1 VIFRRTFA
9 ISLFALLPLSAGCGS
24 SGDIGW
30 NFRPPSGVT
39 SHTSNK
45 FRDTP
50 IKRIAVLP
58 FRNESGVENAGV
70 KLANFFYEGL
80 APSSRYEVQP
90 PPVVPDIGDVQI
102 EFRLRGA
109 QPRRGRNQVNDTSWL
124 VEKVNRFISIVQPYI
139 TNLKMT
145 YPGEYFEGSAEPAA
159 PETIQ
164 GTVAK
169 SSGGTTDDRP
179 LDAILTGVVTKYR
192 NRSGGA
198 LIGDQGSHVTYTAYL
213 VSTKN
218 GDILWEATFNEE
230 QIFLMDN
237 LLLLPRYAE
246 HGLIWQKNDQL
257 ARSGLKRVLATF
269 PGLLENIGKTP

>member
-1 VIFRRTFA
+1 MPEARIGVIGGTGLYQMDGLQNA
-9 ISLFALLPLSAGCGS
+9 EEVLP
-24 SGDIGW
+24 
-30 NFRPPSGVT
+30 
-39 SHTSNK
+39 
-45 FRDTP
+45 DTP
-50 IKRIAVLP
+50 
-58 FRNESGVENAGV
+58 FGN
-70 KLANFFYEGL
+70 
-80 APSSRYEVQP
+80 PS
-90 PPVVPDIGDVQI
+90 
-102 EFRLRGA
+102 
-109 QPRRGRNQVNDTSWL
+109 
-124 VEKVNRFISIVQPYI
+124 
-139 TNLKMT
+139 
-145 YPGEYFEGSAEPAA
+145 
-159 PETIQ
+159 
-164 GTVAK
+164 
-169 SSGGTTDDRP
+169 
-179 LDAILTGVVTKYR
+179 DAILTGVVTKYR